1 MKYVTRAV
9 LNFLAVLIVGE
20 SIVIAIS
27 DPRLAAGFVAQV
39 VYSIGMWSGGAFSM
53 EVHFVPRP
61 PDLTIPP
68 DMTGPLASGGPSAAP
83 VPSPLTGRNEGSS
96 PTALPVAPPRDRPTL
111 SSPLKPLA
119 VHGPCPRCVLVGLH
133 HRPGAK
139 SHTALGEFR
148 RPSGAERSPLDTGH
162 G

>member
-1 MKYVTRAV
+1 MKYVTKAA

-20 SIVIAIS
+20 CIVIAIS

-39 VYSIGMWSGGAFSM
+39 VYSIGMWSGGTSPM
-53 EVHFVPRP
+53 EVHFVRRP

-68 DMTGPLASGGPSAAP
+68 DMTGPPAKGGPSAAP
-83 VPSPLTGRNEGSS
+83 VPSLLTGRNKGSS
-96 PTALPVAPPRDRPTL
+96 PTALPVALPRDRPTL
-111 SSPLKPLA
+111 SRPIKPLA

-133 HRPGAK
+133 RRPGAK
-139 SHTALGEFR
+139 GRTALGEFR
-148 RPSGAERSPLDTGH
+148 RPSGAEQFALGTGH

>member
-1 MKYVTRAV
+1 MKYVTRAA

-27 DPRLAAGFVAQV
+27 DPRLAVDFVAQV
-39 VYSIGMWSGGAFSM
+39 VYLIGMWSGGTSPM

-83 VPSPLTGRNEGSS
+83 VPSLLTGRNEGSS

-111 SSPLKPLA
+111 SRLLKPLA

-133 HRPGAK
+133 RRRRAK
-139 SHTALGEFR
+139 GRTAVGEFR
-148 RPSGAERSPLDTGH
+148 RPSGAERSDLGMGH

>member
-39 VYSIGMWSGGAFSM
+39 VYSIGMWSGGASPM

-83 VPSPLTGRNEGSS
+83 VPS
-96 PTALPVAPPRDRPTL
+96 
-111 SSPLKPLA
+111 LA
-119 VHGPCPRCVLVGLH
+119 YW
-133 HRPGAK
+133 
-139 SHTALGEFR
+139 SE
-148 RPSGAERSPLDTGH
+148 
-162 G
+162 